1 MNEHYFSNVFS
12 FVLCA
17 YVRACVHARACTR
30 VCVCVCV
37 ITCTI
42 NDVQKIYCCYLFE
55 INRKVGDIFGKNA
68 FQYCIYFVTDVIA
81 FFNDNV
87 LLISLQQ
94 KINFHSFFN
103 QLIFK
108 KLLVAFIR

>member
-1 MNEHYFSNVFS
+1 MRVY
-12 FVLCA
+12 
-17 YVRACVHARACTR
+17 ARAR
-30 VCVCVCV
+30 VYVCVCV

-42 NDVQKIYCCYLFE
+42 NDVQKIYCCYLFQ

-94 KINFHSFFN
+94 KIISTVF
-103 QLIFK
+103 LINYFFK
-108 KLLVAFIR
+108 KHLVAFIR